1 MPDCHGRWFVLHD
14 QHTHKPILKDR
25 YIYRP
30 RIQNRIRPGNRPLHW
45 MDTWFMLSPPAHVHG
60 GAVDVGPDAAIAWLA
75 LNRVWYGLCQIYGN
89 EPWHFEYLP
98 DAVAYGCPPMYPDPI
113 WDPRMNPA

>member
-1 MPDCHGRWFVLHD
+1 
-14 QHTHKPILKDR
+14 
-25 YIYRP
+25 
-30 RIQNRIRPGNRPLHW
+30 
-45 MDTWFMLSPPAHVHG
+45 MLSPPAHVHG